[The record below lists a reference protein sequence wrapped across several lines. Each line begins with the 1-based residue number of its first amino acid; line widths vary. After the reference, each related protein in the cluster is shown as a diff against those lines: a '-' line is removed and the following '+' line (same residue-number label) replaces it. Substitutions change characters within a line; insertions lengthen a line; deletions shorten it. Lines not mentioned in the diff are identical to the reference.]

1 MDFLGACFFRSLRIY
16 FVSLLEDKL
25 HLGKFIQTSL
35 MPLHSICII
44 FIEDKL
50 HLGKFIQTSLMPL
63 HSICI
68 IFVKKRMVGRI
79 AGHRGYGRFP

>member
-1 MDFLGACFFRSLRIY
+1 MDFLGACFSRSLRIY

-44 FIEDKL
+44 F
-50 HLGKFIQTSLMPL
+50 
-63 HSICI
+63 
-68 IFVKKRMVGRI
+68 VKKRMVGRI
-79 AGHRGYGRFP
+79 AGYRGYSRFP

>member
-44 FIEDKL
+44 F
-50 HLGKFIQTSLMPL
+50 
-63 HSICI
+63 
-68 IFVKKRMVGRI
+68 VKKEWLGGLSGIGDMADSRNSFYCDVRTL
-79 AGHRGYGRFP
+79 